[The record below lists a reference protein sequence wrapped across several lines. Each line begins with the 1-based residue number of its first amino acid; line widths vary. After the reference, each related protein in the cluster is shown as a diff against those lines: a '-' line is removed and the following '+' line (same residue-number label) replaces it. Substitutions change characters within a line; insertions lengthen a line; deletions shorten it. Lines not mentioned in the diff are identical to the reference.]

1 MSKQAKCRHCRKK
14 IHDSES
20 IKVPAGQFCSHRC
33 INEYVKIYYQERSH
47 RKTKKAKKAIKTQRE
62 LLKAAQ
68 SAVNRYVRLRDQG
81 QRCISCGKDLTGI
94 ACDAGHYRSVG
105 SAAHLR
111 FYTLNINAQCKKC
124 NHWLSGNVVEY
135 RHGMIGI
142 YGQNKVDEI
151 ESMYYTRK
159 WDKKYLI
166 RLTKIFRA
174 KYRLYKQLFRE
185 QEKS

>member
-1 MSKQAKCRHCRKK
+1 MKQTKCKSCRKK
-14 IHDSES
+14 VNESEI
-20 IKVPAGQFCSHRC
+20 IKVPAGVFCNHKC
-33 INEYVKIYYQERSH
+33 LQEYVRIYYQEKSH
-47 RKTKKAKKAIKTQRE
+47 KKTKKAKKALKTQRE

-81 QRCISCGKDLTGI
+81 RPCISCEKDLTGVS
-94 ACDAGHYRSVG
+94 CDAGHYRSVG
-105 SAAHLR
+105 SAPHLR

-142 YGQNKVDEI
+142 YGQKKVTEI

-159 WDKKYLI
+159 YDKAYLI
-166 RLTKIFRA
+166 RLTKVFKD
-174 KYRLYKQLFRE
+174 KYRFYKKLFRE
-185 QEKS
+185 

>member
-47 RKTKKAKKAIKTQRE
+47 RKTKKAKKSLKTQRE
-62 LLKAAQ
+62 LLKSAQ

-81 QRCISCGKDLTGI
+81 QSCISCGKDLTGI

-105 SAAHLR
+105 SATHLR

-142 YGQNKVDEI
+142 YGQKKINEI

-174 KYRLYKQLFRE
+174 KYRLYKRLFRE
-185 QEKS
+185 